1 MRSIKGFTLVEVIIT
16 ILILAI
22 AAAAFVTY
30 FGKAFTGSVI
40 PAGQVQS
47 QYRLIEQMEYITAEY
62 RRRLDAGSL
71 NLSDFKS
78 TYVDNRPNIH
88 ESAKLEVMDLGGGY
102 TTSLPVLQVTL
113 KDGDQTLFAVFT
125 E

>member
-1 MRSIKGFTLVEVIIT
+1 MRYIKGFTLVEVIIT

-30 FGKAFTGSVI
+30 FGKAFTGSAI

-47 QYRLIEQMEYITAEY
+47 QYRLIEQMEEITAEY
-62 RRRLDAGSL
+62 RRRLDLGTL
-71 NLSDFKS
+71 ELETFTND
-78 TYVDNRPNIH
+78 YVDP
-88 ESAKLEVMDLGGGY
+88 KLNNPSTATFGHLNAGAF
-102 TTSLPVLQVTL
+102 TTQSPVLQVTL
-113 KDGDQTLFAVFT
+113 KDGDQTLFSVFT